1 MMNLS
6 KRIFRYLNLE
16 TDLDDFDKIH
26 ENIVKD
32 IVFRGANLWILMFAV
47 VVASVGLNMNS
58 TAVIIGAMLISPLMG
73 PINGMG
79 YSIATYNFALLR
91 QSIKNFSF
99 AVALSLIASTIYFAL
114 SPISTAHSELLART
128 SPTVYDVLIAMFG
141 GLAGIVAISSR
152 NKGTVIPGVAI
163 ATALMPP
170 LCTAGYGLATAQLDF
185 FFGAMYLFTINTVF
199 IALSSVAIAQLLK
212 FPIRTIVEESHKKE
226 VNKWIS
232 LILFLV
238 LIPSIY
244 FGYRL
249 VQKEK
254 FTVQANKYIDIV
266 SVFEGNFLL
275 KSTTNFESK
284 SISLIY
290 GGEIMNEEQKK
301 KIREKR
307 SYFGLGNATINFKQG
322 LNAEFLDRKNAE
334 VQKLRDE
341 LNRFSQKLKME
352 ENQLDSIS
360 KSKYAGK
367 NILAEIK
374 NLYPQ
379 IETCSYATSYT
390 FNKTSYDSIKTEIVV
405 FGLNRKILPKSDR
418 KKINNWLMVRLKSGN
433 IKVFFDQ

>member
-1 MMNLS
+1 
-6 KRIFRYLNLE
+6 
-16 TDLDDFDKIH
+16 
-26 ENIVKD
+26 
-32 IVFRGANLWILMFAV
+32 
-47 VVASVGLNMNS
+47 
-58 TAVIIGAMLISPLMG
+58 MG

-232 LILFLV
+232 LVLFLV

-254 FTVQANKYIDIV
+254 FTVQATKYIDIV

-275 KSTTNFESK
+275 KSTTNFKSK
-284 SISLIY
+284 SITLIY

-301 KIREKR
+301 KIREKT
-307 SYFGLGNATINFKQG
+307 SYFGLGNAIINIQQG

-341 LNRFSQKLKME
+341 LNRYSQKLKME

-390 FNKTSYDSIKTEIVV
+390 FNETSHDFTKTEIVV
-405 FGLNRKILPKSDR
+405 FGLNRKILPNNDR